1 MKLFHVEHKERSMKL
16 TEFIVAAV
24 LLALTP
30 GPDILLVLT
39 TSVLNGFKKGIQ
51 LALGLTSGV
60 LFHTCVVALGVAALV
75 VANPVLFNAVK
86 YAGVCYLLYL
96 GLSGVWQAEKKKRSG
111 ANSKQKSEEMQSR
124 EQDSVNTDISGRKL
138 YFRGIMM
145 NVLNPKVALFFL
157 ALFPQFLDPASNI
170 PLNSLILG
178 GVFAAVTLSVFTCV
192 AVLSGYLGQKVN
204 FLQGNTRRIAWIQ
217 LGVYLFIIGWL
228 LFY

>member
-1 MKLFHVEHKERSMKL
+1 MKL
-16 TEFIVAAV
+16 TEFIVAAI

-39 TSVLNGFKKGIQ
+39 TSVLNGFKKGFQ

-75 VANPVLFNAVK
+75 VANPILFNAVK
-86 YAGVCYLLYL
+86 YAGVGYLLYL
-96 GLSGVWQAEKKKRSG
+96 GVSGVWKARKKHETESFDRESEMLQEP
-111 ANSKQKSEEMQSR
+111 SK
-124 EQDSVNTDISGRKL
+124 DSVNTKLPGRKL
-138 YFRGIMM
+138 YLRGIMM

-157 ALFPQFLDPASNI
+157 ALFPQFLDPASNV

-178 GVFAAVTLSVFTCV
+178 GVFAAVTLSVFTGV
-192 AVLSGYLGQKVN
+192 AVLSGYLGQKAN
-204 FLQGNTRRIAWIQ
+204 FLQGNVRRIAWIQ